1 MIYKSYLIEEDINSL
16 KKKIVLFY
24 GENLGLKIDLKNQ
37 IKYINKKASIL
48 NYNQEDILKNEELF
62 FNEILNV
69 SLFNE
74 KKIFFINEATDKIFH
89 IIEEIEKKIDNHE
102 IFLFS
107 EILDKKSKIRNYF
120 EKHSNLAAVA
130 CYNDNE
136 IGIKKIIQ
144 SKLKEFSGLSGQ
156 NINMLIENCGLDRS
170 RLKNELEKIMI
181 FFDKKEIDNK
191 NLEELLNIKVNDN
204 FNTLKDEAM
213 NGNKNKTNKLLGDT
227 ILEREKNILYINMI
241 NQRLI
246 KLLAIINIAKS
257 SNLEKAINEVKP
269 PIFWKDKPI
278 LMIQIKKWNTAK
290 IKKILNKTFNL
301 ELTIKSNS
309 FIDHGLLLKKLLVDM
324 CDLANAS

>member
-1 MIYKSYLIEEDINSL
+1 
-16 KKKIVLFY
+16 
-24 GENLGLKIDLKNQ
+24 
-37 IKYINKKASIL
+37 
-48 NYNQEDILKNEELF
+48 
-62 FNEILNV
+62 
-69 SLFNE
+69 
-74 KKIFFINEATDKIFH
+74 
-89 IIEEIEKKIDNHE
+89 
-102 IFLFS
+102 
-107 EILDKKSKIRNYF
+107 
-120 EKHSNLAAVA
+120 
-130 CYNDNE
+130 
-136 IGIKKIIQ
+136 
-144 SKLKEFSGLSGQ
+144 
-156 NINMLIENCGLDRS
+156 MLIENCGLDRS
-170 RLKNELEKIMI
+170 RLKNELEKIII
-181 FFDKKEIDNK
+181 FFDKKEIDSK

-278 LMIQIKKWNTAK
+278 LMTQIKKWNTAK

-309 FIDHGLLLKKLLVDM
+309 FIDHDLLLKKLLVDM

>member
-1 MIYKSYLIEEDINSL
+1 MIYKSYLIEEDINLL

-24 GENLGLKIDLKNQ
+24 GENLGLKIDLKNK

-48 NYNQEDILKNEELF
+48 NYNQEDILKDEELF
-62 FNEILNV
+62 FGEILNL

-89 IIEEIEKKIDNHE
+89 IIEEIEKKINNHE

-120 EKHSNLAAVA
+120 EKRSNLAAVA
-130 CYNDNE
+130 CYSDNE

-144 SKLKEFSGLSGQ
+144 SKLKDFSGLSSQ

-170 RLKNELEKIMI
+170 RLKNELEKIIM
-181 FFDKKEIDNK
+181 FFNKKEIDSE

-204 FNTLKDEAM
+204 FNILKDEAM

-246 KLLAIINIAKS
+246 KLLTIIDIAKS
-257 SNLEKAINEVKP
+257 SNLETAMSEIKP

-278 LMIQIKKWNTAK
+278 FMTQIKKWNTAK

-309 FIDHGLLLKKLLVDM
+309 FIDHGLLIKKLLVDM

>member
-1 MIYKSYLIEEDINSL
+1 M
-16 KKKIVLFY
+16 
-24 GENLGLKIDLKNQ
+24 
-37 IKYINKKASIL
+37 
-48 NYNQEDILKNEELF
+48 
-62 FNEILNV
+62 
-69 SLFNE
+69 
-74 KKIFFINEATDKIFH
+74 
-89 IIEEIEKKIDNHE
+89 
-102 IFLFS
+102 
-107 EILDKKSKIRNYF
+107 
-120 EKHSNLAAVA
+120 A
-130 CYNDNE
+130 CYSDNE

-144 SKLKEFSGLSGQ
+144 SKLKDFSGLSSQ

-170 RLKNELEKIMI
+170 RLKNELEKIIM
-181 FFDKKEIDNK
+181 FFNKKEIDSE

-204 FNTLKDEAM
+204 FNILKDEAM

-246 KLLAIINIAKS
+246 KLLTIIDIAKS
-257 SNLEKAINEVKP
+257 SNLETAMSEIKP

-278 LMIQIKKWNTAK
+278 FMTQIKKWNTAK

-309 FIDHGLLLKKLLVDM
+309 FIDHGLLIKKLLVDM